1 MPITIAGSGT
11 ITGISAGG
19 LPDDSII
26 AADIATDA
34 VTTAKIAASAV
45 TSAKIADAN
54 ITAAKLDGAQSG
66 TAPIYAVRS
75 WAVWNGSNGSV
86 SNSGNCSS
94 VSRSANG
101 RYQFNFTTAMPSSN
115 YVGIGGG
122 SYRDGTD
129 DGNAG
134 YVTFRRL
141 STAAITTAYASL
153 MSRAGG
159 DWPDLPLSTFMV
171 LC

>member
-1 MPITIAGSGT
+1 MPITIDGTGSIG
-11 ITGISAGG
+11 GLSAGG
-19 LPDDSII
+19 LPDNSII
-26 AADIATDA
+26 TADIADSAISSVKLATD
-34 VTTAKIAASAV
+34 SV
-45 TSAKIADAN
+45 TSAKIASAN

-66 TAPIYAVRS
+66 SAPIYAVRS

-134 YVTFRRL
+134 YVTFRRV
-141 STAAITTAYASL
+141 SSAAITTTYASL